1 MDFEMVNKI
10 KTEEIKTFL
19 SGLNVTLQKEK
30 IVARNFVTMDK

>member
-19 SGLNVTLQKEK
+19 SGLNVTCKKKKL
-30 IVARNFVTMDK
+30 